1 MKFQWFDEVR
11 KAGIGIF
18 IDNVGSLM
26 FADNL
31 VHVGLITNAE
41 NSE

>member
-1 MKFQWFDEVR
+1 MR
-11 KAGIGIF
+11 LGRLGL

-31 VHVGLITNAE
+31 VHVGFITNAE